1 MSESLVQANP
11 ALAMALSKNAVE
23 INDGVLFQ
31 LINVDVL
38 NQLVVMGAINV
49 TPLVQRALPAWSYK
63 FVDKFRNTLLIMAL
77 YGDSSCINPFI
88 LYKYHSDQLSSDET
102 YTHLLLDGGNR
113 TRSII
118 NFIQGTSM
126 DYGRKKGVIP
136 PCCIITNKDGV
147 DEAIFF
153 NNSDL
158 AKQYQDSTGKPS
170 KVLTKEEQ
178 QKFLAIRLQT
188 NIYTKKKEVHELGDK
203 FVLIQTAV
211 KVTGSD
217 ILKLT
222 NCPFMDHFYQQRPTN
237 QDNMISALSHIDMK
251 IDKFW
256 CHWLTKLYLMVFPG
270 DALDFNYIFNLDDST
285 IATYIET
292 NHPLLVYNEAQ
303 FSSFN
308 DMMTTFYDFISNLT
322 VKISLPTFFA
332 CFYCLSTVQGVTSN
346 TLLSHIRYFANHI
359 AADKIWVGRKNNAS
373 GLNYTNQEVT
383 DEFIKCYNILSQ
395 YTTIFEE
402 PKRKNFPQATRTICE
417 NRVFGDNDT
426 ALCPVGCGNRIG
438 RRANNKSKYVMG
450 HIIAHAHGGSST
462 VENIMPIC
470 APCNRDMRDE
480 DMRTYQTRCYPTA
493 RPIGAWMKSIRLS
506 ECDTDDEDEVDV

>member
-1 MSESLVQANP
+1 MSESIAQANQP
-11 ALAMALSKNAVE
+11 LAMAFAKNAIE

-31 LINVDVL
+31 LITVDVL

-49 TPLVQRALPAWSYK
+49 SPLVQRAQPAWSFK

-88 LYKYHSDQLSSDET
+88 LYKYHDDQLGPHET

-113 TRSII
+113 TRSITH
-118 NFIQGTSM
+118 FIQGTYM

-136 PCCIITNKDGV
+136 PCCIMTNKDGI

-153 NNSDL
+153 NNSEL
-158 AKQYQDSTGKPS
+158 AKQYQRKTGKPS
-170 KVLTKEEQ
+170 KVLTEEEQ

-188 NIYTKKKEVHELGDK
+188 NIYTKRKEVPELGDK
-203 FVLIQTAV
+203 FVLIQTGV
-211 KVTGSD
+211 KVAGSD

-222 NCPFMDHFYQQRPTN
+222 NCPFMEHFYQQNPTH
-237 QDNMISALSHIDMK
+237 QCNMIRALSQTNMNG
-251 IDKFW
+251 DKFW
-256 CHWLTKLYLMVFPG
+256 SHWLTKMYLMVFPG
-270 DALDFNYIFNLDDST
+270 DSLDFKYIFNLDDGT

-292 NHPLLVYNEAQ
+292 NHPLLVYNETQ

-308 DMMTTFYDFISNLT
+308 VMMTTFYDFISNIP

-332 CFYCLSTVQGVTSN
+332 CFYCLSTVKGVTTT

-359 AADKIWVGRKNNAS
+359 AIDKIWVGRKNIAS
-373 GLNYTNQEVT
+373 GLTYTNQEVT
-383 DEFIKCYNILSQ
+383 EEFVRCYNVLSQ
-395 YTTIFEE
+395 YTTIYEE

-438 RRANNKSKYVMG
+438 KRANNKSKYVMG

-480 DMRTYQTRCYPTA
+480 DMRAYQSRCYPTA
-493 RPIGAWMKSIRLS
+493 RPIGDWMESLRLS
-506 ECDTDDEDEVDV
+506 ECDTDDEEEVDV